1 MEPKQQATVLIRTR
15 KVQFMA
21 TYYFA
26 GLVVTLLFIFML
38 VELKLIYVKCNDYKI
53 TYFIY

>member
-1 MEPKQQATVLIRTR
+1 
-15 KVQFMA
+15 MA